1 MLHITVESLLVF
13 GLLTAKIVVAKAE
26 FKFEN

>member
-1 MLHITVESLLVF
+1 MMRITVGSLLAL
-13 GLLTAKIVVAKAE
+13 GLLTAKIAVAKAE